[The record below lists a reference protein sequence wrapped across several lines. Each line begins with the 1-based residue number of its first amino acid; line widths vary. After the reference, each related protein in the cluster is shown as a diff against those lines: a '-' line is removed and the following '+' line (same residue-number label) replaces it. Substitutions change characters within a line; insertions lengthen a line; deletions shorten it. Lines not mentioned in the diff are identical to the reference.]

1 MKITAVRQFGFI
13 LPIALLRVRVGNDA
27 KEMQKFIKFYL
38 KSIDYDLVT

>member
-38 KSIDYDLVT
+38 KSVDYDLVT